1 MASENVRLVAI
12 EGGGPDEPLPAQDR
26 VRWYRRRSVHLALG
40 LIVAI
45 LTALWAGQRAENG
58 VRANLDARLRDAGA
72 GADAALVTLEAEQL
86 SALRA
91 VAFTQGVGRALAKRD
106 IRTLNNLVT
115 PIQTNSDVPMVDVT
129 YPGGRVVLAV
139 RSKGAPLPAASRAG
153 MPALEAAV
161 ENAHKRR
168 GGRSTV
174 LAVFRSGPTLVTVG
188 PILYDGKVVGAVF
201 AMTPLADAL
210 GRFSQQVGA
219 TLTAYDQIGRPL
231 ATTAPYE
238 PRKVDADTARALF
251 AGGATV
257 VRYVRGA
264 DREMLG
270 RLVVDHR
277 PVSLLGASLYDNSPV
292 TGHAVLLYAAIG
304 LLCVMV
310 IVGSFSLRIAH
321 RWWR

>member
-1 MASENVRLVAI
+1 MEVM
-12 EGGGPDEPLPAQDR
+12 EPTMEVVEPEYLPEPPERPRDP
-26 VRWYRRRSVHLALG
+26 WYRRRSVHLALG

-72 GADAALVTLEAEQL
+72 GTDAALVTLEAEQL

-91 VAFTQGVGRALAKRD
+91 VAFTRGVGHALATRD
-106 IRTLNNLVT
+106 IKTLNSLVT
-115 PIQTNSDVPMVDVT
+115 PVQTNSDVPMVDVT
-129 YPGGRVVLAV
+129 FPSGRVVLAV
-139 RSKGAPLPAASRAG
+139 RSKGAPLPVASRAG
-153 MPALEAAV
+153 MPALVAAV

-174 LAVFRSGPTLVTVG
+174 LAIFRSGPTLATVG
-188 PILYDGKVVGAVF
+188 PILDNGKVAGLAL

-219 TLTAYDQIGRPL
+219 TLTAYDQNGKPL

-238 PRKVDADTARALF
+238 PRAVDADTAHALY

-257 VRYVRGA
+257 IRYVRGP

-270 RLVVDHR
+270 RLVLDHQAVALLG
-277 PVSLLGASLYDNSPV
+277 VSLEDNSPV
-292 TGHAVLLYAAIG
+292 TGHAVFLYAAIG
-304 LLCVMV
+304 LLCVMI
-310 IVGSFSLRIAH
+310 IVGSFSLRVAS
-321 RWWR
+321 RWWQ